1 MRCGEL
7 GGVAGATIASANIPA
22 LVAKNKKYILS
33 TGGAAGSFTCATDA
47 GFETFINRYSSANL
61 IGIDFDIEAGQ
72 TEADISN
79 LVQRVANAQKKWP
92 NLRYS
97 FTIATLGGNVS
108 PSLNYY
114 GELVVKLIKKYQ
126 LSNYT
131 INLMTMDYGSPSGG
145 NCIVK
150 NGECDMGASA
160 VQAAINLNKQY
171 GIPLSKIEITP
182 MIGGNDT
189 PNETFRLEDISVV
202 VNYAKQ
208 NGIAGVHFWSLDVIR
223 TAHRATL
230 HQPVTPTVKQVH
242 WASPKPS

>member
-1 MRCGEL
+1 
-7 GGVAGATIASANIPA
+7 
-22 LVAKNKKYILS
+22 
-33 TGGAAGSFTCATDA
+33 
-47 GFETFINRYSSANL
+47 
-61 IGIDFDIEAGQ
+61 
-72 TEADISN
+72 
-79 LVQRVANAQKKWP
+79 
-92 NLRYS
+92 
-97 FTIATLGGNVS
+97 
-108 PSLNYY
+108 
-114 GELVVKLIKKYQ
+114 VVKLIKKYQ

-242 WASPKPS
+242 WASPKPSDRLRLLKQNPRTAMTRGIFLSCSLHHTALATLSNHCPATLPLSKYRHF